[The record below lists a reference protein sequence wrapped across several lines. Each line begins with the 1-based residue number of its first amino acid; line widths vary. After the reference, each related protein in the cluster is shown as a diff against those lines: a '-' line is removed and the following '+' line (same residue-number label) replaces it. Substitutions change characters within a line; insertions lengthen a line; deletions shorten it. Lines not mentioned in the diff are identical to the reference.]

1 MKSTLTNL
9 DMFSSEVYFTI
20 NSGNRRNK
28 TIIGGIITILS
39 AIAII
44 SLTILFLI
52 EFFNNAKSNVLSSY
66 HSTESL
72 NLPLHTYPFLLRLS
86 TEKIQTYIE
95 GSRLYTITLKL
106 KVGGANNTSQ
116 WTDDIAMEQCDITKH
131 FGDYSYLF
139 ANISDINTY
148 LCPSTRYNNQSVIGV
163 YGGKDLFQY
172 YHFYITM
179 CVNSTLNNNH
189 CVEQDIMN
197 KKLKATYLDVLSVDY
212 NLDSNA
218 KNEQPYEVYVR
229 SDRHSIS
236 NTVYKR
242 VWMYMESIDYYKDVA
257 LVFESNKLYS
267 FFKVNSFRYDMDM
280 RDMYNGVTIPG
291 TFANLSVMN
300 YNIKVSYYATYMK
313 VQELCAN
320 VGGVSKIISVL
331 CVVLNY
337 MFSQSAYKEKII
349 GFMFEQGKE
358 KEEGDLH
365 VRKQF
370 VHNPMIH
377 NSGNNNNKTLLNVR
391 LNYNVNANGNEKKA
405 FPPSLASS
413 NIVKHSNDMIS
424 NSSSVYNINVNNNM
438 SQQHCMN
445 RENKVKST
453 LMSLNFTKESSNN
466 TLMKGDDRNSSDVQY
481 DYNNNNNNAITMFD
495 KVITWFMFNNKAK
508 KLYYDN
514 YNIINRELDIKYYL
528 RLKRRF
534 KQIEASI
541 KKQTQTQTQYDYN
554 TITNLNSNHN
564 NNNANANTHLSLLKR
579 NLHCIE
585 SSPLGQSPMNNNNN
599 NRRIHRQT
607 MFGLSDIVQVIPSKD
622 KNGSFR
628 NSCKISKPNI

>member
-1 MKSTLTNL
+1 M
-9 DMFSSEVYFTI
+9 
-20 NSGNRRNK
+20 
-28 TIIGGIITILS
+28 
-39 AIAII
+39 
-44 SLTILFLI
+44 
-52 EFFNNAKSNVLSSY
+52 
-66 HSTESL
+66 
-72 NLPLHTYPFLLRLS
+72 
-86 TEKIQTYIE
+86 
-95 GSRLYTITLKL
+95 
-106 KVGGANNTSQ
+106 
-116 WTDDIAMEQCDITKH
+116 
-131 FGDYSYLF
+131 
-139 ANISDINTY
+139 
-148 LCPSTRYNNQSVIGV
+148 RYNNQSVIGV

-189 CVEQDIMN
+189 CVDKALMD

-218 KNEQPYEVYVR
+218 KDERPYEVYVR

-242 VWMYMESIDYYKDVA
+242 VWMYMESIDYYKDVG

-313 VQELCAN
+313 AQELCAN
-320 VGGVSKIISVL
+320 VGGISKIISVI

-349 GFMFEQGKE
+349 GFMFEHGKE
-358 KEEGDLH
+358 REEGETPM
-365 VRKQF
+365 RKQF
-370 VHNPMIH
+370 VHSPMIH
-377 NSGNNNNKTLLNVR
+377 NSANNNNKTLLNVR
-391 LNYNVNANGNEKKA
+391 LNYNVNNANGNEKKA

-413 NIVKHSNDMIS
+413 NIIKHSNDMIS
-424 NSSSVYNINVNNNM
+424 NSSSVYNINVNN
-438 SQQHCMN
+438 
-445 RENKVKST
+445 RDNKGKST

-466 TLMKGDDRNSSDVQY
+466 TLMKGDDRYSDVQY
-481 DYNNNNNNAITMFD
+481 DYNNNNNKNAITMFD
-495 KVITWFMFNNKAK
+495 KVITWFMFNHKAK

-534 KQIEASI
+534 KQIETSI
-541 KKQTQTQTQYDYN
+541 KKQTQTHYDYN

-564 NNNANANTHLSLLKR
+564 NNNNANTHLSLLKR

-607 MFGLSDIVQVIPSKD
+607 MFGSSDIVQVIPSKN

-628 NSCKISKPNI
+628 NNCVISKPNI